1 LVPICKIS
9 WITAKILNIPGD
21 CILKII
27 KRDFTVVV
35 VIAILISSLT
45 ATIAPA
51 THAVEKAGSKCT
63 VFGKTVVKGKTK
75 RTCVKVTEYKWGA
88 APIKPA
94 LASIY
99 NPVLP
104 GNKFKLNTLQFQAGP
119 VNFDFGDE
127 VCRENA
133 FNDGCV
139 FNGALLSSVD
149 PDSPNR
155 WIGVD
160 LLITNLTKKSIGAVD
175 LNYSFYMIL
184 PNGKY
189 IESARGVIY
198 ENAPIDIKLAP
209 NVPTTMRVAFAL
221 PKVIEN
227 LNPIIVVRDDSAATS
242 KEYFFYLN
250 W

>member
-1 LVPICKIS
+1 M
-9 WITAKILNIPGD
+9 
-21 CILKII
+21 
-27 KRDFTVVV
+27 
-35 VIAILISSLT
+35 IALLPSMMST
-45 ATIAPA
+45 NAQ
-51 THAVEKAGSKCT
+51 AVEKAGSKCNT
-63 VFGKTVVKGKTK
+63 FGKTVVKGKTK
-75 RTCVKVTEYKWGA
+75 LTCVKVTEYKWVA

-94 LASIY
+94 LGSIY
-99 NPVLP
+99 NPVIP
-104 GNKFKLNTLQFQAGP
+104 GNKFKMNTLQFQAGP

-133 FNDGCV
+133 FNDGCI
-139 FNGALLSSVD
+139 FNGALQSSVD
-149 PDSPNR
+149 PDSTNR

-160 LLITNLTKKSIGAVD
+160 LVITNLTKKIIGAVD

-198 ENAPIDIKLAP
+198 ENAPIDISLSP

-221 PKVIEN
+221 PKAIDN
-227 LNPIIVVRDDSAATS
+227 LNPIIVVRDDSTSPS
-242 KEYFFYLN
+242 KETFFYLN

>member
-1 LVPICKIS
+1 MRNFRIALVMS
-9 WITAKILNIPGD
+9 
-21 CILKII
+21 
-27 KRDFTVVV
+27 
-35 VIAILISSLT
+35 ILISLLSTSLIT
-45 ATIAPA
+45 NAQ
-51 THAVEKAGSKCT
+51 AVEKAGSKCT
-63 VFGKTVVKGKTK
+63 AFGKTVVKGKTK
-75 RTCVKVTEYKWGA
+75 LTCVKVTEYKWVA
-88 APIKPA
+88 APVKPA
-94 LASIY
+94 IASIY

-104 GNKFKLNTLQFQAGP
+104 GNKFKINTLQFQAGP

-133 FNDGCV
+133 FNDGCI

-160 LLITNLTKKSIGAVD
+160 LLVTNLTKKSISAVD

-198 ENAPIDIKLAP
+198 ENAPIDISLAP
-209 NVPTTMRVAFAL
+209 SIKTTMRVAFAL
-221 PKVIEN
+221 PKAIEN
-227 LNPIIVVRDDSAATS
+227 LNPIIVVRDDSATAS

>member
-1 LVPICKIS
+1 MVIVKKIK
-9 WITAKILNIPGD
+9 AR
-21 CILKII
+21 I
-27 KRDFTVVV
+27 KVIGA
-35 VIAILISSLT
+35 IAITCLFLASTT
-45 ATIAPA
+45 APTANAI
-51 THAVEKAGSKCT
+51 EKAGSKCT
-63 VFGKTVVKGKTK
+63 AFGKTVVKGKTK
-75 RTCVKVTEYKWGA
+75 LTCIKVTEYKWVPTPG
-88 APIKPA
+88 KPA

-104 GNKFKLNTLQFQAGP
+104 GSKYKVNNLQFQAGA

-139 FNGALLSSVD
+139 FNGSLAPSVD

-160 LLITNLTKKSIGAVD
+160 LAITNLTKKSIGAVD

-189 IESARGVIY
+189 IENARGVIY
-198 ENAPIDIKLAP
+198 KNAPIDISLAP
-209 NVPTTMRVAFAL
+209 NIPTTMRVAFAL
-221 PKVIEN
+221 PKVIDN
-227 LNPIIVVRDDSAATS
+227 LNPIIVVRDDSGSTS

>member
-1 LVPICKIS
+1 M
-9 WITAKILNIPGD
+9 
-21 CILKII
+21 KII
-27 KRDFTVVV
+27 KRDFMVVFL
-35 VIAILISSLT
+35 IAVLISALT

-51 THAVEKAGSKCT
+51 SHAAEKVGSKCS

-75 RTCVKVTEYKWGA
+75 LTCVKVTEYKWVA
-88 APIKPA
+88 APINPP

-139 FNGALLSSVD
+139 FNSALLSSVD

-189 IESARGVIY
+189 IESARGVNY
-198 ENAPIDIKLAP
+198 ENAPIDITLVP
-209 NVPTTMRVAFAL
+209 SVPTTMRVGFAL

>member
-1 LVPICKIS
+1 MRNFRIALVMS
-9 WITAKILNIPGD
+9 
-21 CILKII
+21 
-27 KRDFTVVV
+27 
-35 VIAILISSLT
+35 ILISLLSTSLIT
-45 ATIAPA
+45 NAQS
-51 THAVEKAGSKCT
+51 VEKAGSKCT
-63 VFGKTVVKGKTK
+63 AFGKTVVKGKTK
-75 RTCVKVTEYKWGA
+75 LTCVKVTEFKWVA
-88 APIKPA
+88 APVKPA
-94 LASIY
+94 IASIY

-104 GNKFKLNTLQFQAGP
+104 GNKFKINTLQFQAGP

-133 FNDGCV
+133 FNDGCI

-160 LLITNLTKKSIGAVD
+160 LLVTNLTKKSISAVD

-198 ENAPIDIKLAP
+198 ENAPIDISLAP
-209 NVPTTMRVAFAL
+209 SIKTTMRVAFAL
-221 PKVIEN
+221 PKAIEN
-227 LNPIIVVRDDSAATS
+227 LNPIIVVRDDSATAS

>member
-1 LVPICKIS
+1 MK
-9 WITAKILNIPGD
+9 NF
-21 CILKII
+21 
-27 KRDFTVVV
+27 R
-35 VIAILISSLT
+35 IAFVMSILIGFLSTPLITT
-45 ATIAPA
+45 AQ
-51 THAVEKAGSKCT
+51 AVEKAGSKCT
-63 VFGKTVVKGKTK
+63 AFGKTVVKGKTK
-75 RTCVKVTEYKWGA
+75 LTCVKVTEYKWVA
-88 APIKPA
+88 APVKPA
-94 LASIY
+94 IASIY

-104 GNKFKLNTLQFQAGP
+104 GNKFKVNTLQFQAGP

-133 FNDGCV
+133 FNDGCI

-149 PDSPNR
+149 PNSPNR

-160 LLITNLTKKSIGAVD
+160 LLVTNLTKKSIGAVD

-198 ENAPIDIKLAP
+198 ENAPIDISLAP
-209 NVPTTMRVAFAL
+209 SIQTTMRVAFAL
-221 PKVIEN
+221 PKAIEN
-227 LNPIIVVRDDSAATS
+227 LNPIIVVRDDSATTS

>member
-1 LVPICKIS
+1 MR
-9 WITAKILNIPGD
+9 NF
-21 CILKII
+21 
-27 KRDFTVVV
+27 R
-35 VIAILISSLT
+35 IAFVMSILISLLSTPLIT
-45 ATIAPA
+45 NAQ
-51 THAVEKAGSKCT
+51 AVEKAGSKCT
-63 VFGKTVVKGKTK
+63 AFGKTVVKGKTK
-75 RTCVKVTEYKWGA
+75 LTCVKVTEYKWVA
-88 APIKPA
+88 APVKPA
-94 LASIY
+94 IASIY

-104 GNKFKLNTLQFQAGP
+104 GNKFKINTLQFQAGP

-133 FNDGCV
+133 FNDGCI

-160 LLITNLTKKSIGAVD
+160 LLVTNLTKKSISAVD

-198 ENAPIDIKLAP
+198 ENAPIDISLAP
-209 NVPTTMRVAFAL
+209 SIQTTMRVAFAL
-221 PKVIEN
+221 PKAIEN
-227 LNPIIVVRDDSAATS
+227 LNPIIVVRDDSATAS

>member
-1 LVPICKIS
+1 MRNFRIALVMS
-9 WITAKILNIPGD
+9 
-21 CILKII
+21 
-27 KRDFTVVV
+27 
-35 VIAILISSLT
+35 ILISLLSTSLIT
-45 ATIAPA
+45 NAQ
-51 THAVEKAGSKCT
+51 AVEKAGSKCT
-63 VFGKTVVKGKTK
+63 AFGKTVVKGKTK
-75 RTCVKVTEYKWGA
+75 LTCVKVTEYKWVA
-88 APIKPA
+88 APVKPA
-94 LASIY
+94 IASIY

-104 GNKFKLNTLQFQAGP
+104 GNKFKINTLQFQAGP

-133 FNDGCV
+133 FNDGCI

-160 LLITNLTKKSIGAVD
+160 LLVTNLTKKSISAVD

-198 ENAPIDIKLAP
+198 ENAPIDISLAP
-209 NVPTTMRVAFAL
+209 SIQTTMRVAFAL
-221 PKVIEN
+221 PKAIEN
-227 LNPIIVVRDDSAATS
+227 LNPIIVVRDDSATAS